1 MPGLPGETQPILEM
15 ARRGRRELDKLGYTY
30 FITTTVVNYERVFS
44 MEESYNY
51 ILLESMK
58 YLCREHSS
66 EIIAFVYMPSHIHF
80 IITMNEGESIS
91 DYLRDFKKYTSKQ
104 IKSRLLASDKKGLYT
119 QLQELGKYKFWMDR
133 FDSQIILTEK
143 ILNIKIN
150 YIHYNPLKAG
160 LVNEIDEWKF
170 SSAYKYYTDFI
181 SFNP

>member
-1 MPGLPGETQPILEM
+1 M
-15 ARRGRRELDKLGYTY
+15 ARRVRKEFDKLGHTY

-44 MEESYNY
+44 IDESYNY
-51 ILLESMK
+51 IMLDSMK
-58 YLCREHSS
+58 YLYGEHNS

-91 DYLRDFKKYTSKQ
+91 DYLRDFKKFTSKQ
-104 IKSRLLASDKKGLYT
+104 IKLKLLDNDNKDLLFKLH
-119 QLQELGKYKFWMDR
+119 ELGKYKFWMDR

-150 YIHYNPLKAG
+150 YIHYNPVKAG

-170 SSAYKYYTDFI
+170 SSAYKYYRDFM
-181 SFNP
+181 SFNPRL

>member
-1 MPGLPGETQPILEM
+1 
-15 ARRGRRELDKLGYTY
+15 
-30 FITTTVVNYERVFS
+30 
-44 MEESYNY
+44 
-51 ILLESMK
+51 
-58 YLCREHSS
+58 
-66 EIIAFVYMPSHIHF
+66 
-80 IITMNEGESIS
+80 MNEGESIS
-91 DYLRDFKKYTSKQ
+91 DYLRDFKKFTSKQ
-104 IKSRLLASDKKGLYT
+104 IKSRLLASDNKGLYT

-150 YIHYNPLKAG
+150 YIHCNPLKAG